1 VRLNQG
7 RHQKPEI
14 LQVCLR
20 TRTDAT
26 TYLAPTGIPVK
37 LRFGDVYFDSDRR
50 QVWCGAEEVR
60 LTTKAFELLK
70 LLLERRPDA
79 VAKSEI
85 LERLWPNTFVSEA
98 SLHGLIAEIRD
109 AVRDDA
115 RSQRCIR
122 TVHGFGYA
130 FAGTAVDPSERRP
143 APRQYWLLWDGGRLA
158 LPEGETVIG
167 REGEGVTV
175 LDSPTV
181 SRQHARIVIDDREA
195 AIEDLGSKNGT
206 YVRGERIGSRVRLED
221 GDQIRIGSIQLTF
234 QTVAP
239 AASTRTQSAS
249 PPDAASTTPPSDRRT

>member
-1 VRLNQG
+1 M
-7 RHQKPEI
+7 
-14 LQVCLR
+14 
-20 TRTDAT
+20 
-26 TYLAPTGIPVK
+26 K

-50 QVWCGAEEVR
+50 QIWCGAEEVR

-85 LERLWPNTFVSEA
+85 LEHLWPNTFVSEA

-109 AVRDDA
+109 AVQDDA
-115 RSQRCIR
+115 RSPRFIR

-130 FAGTAVDPSERRP
+130 FAGTAVDPLERQLAAR
-143 APRQYWLLWDGGRLA
+143 RQYWLLWDGGRLA

-181 SRQHARIVIDDREA
+181 SRRHARIVVDDREA
-195 AIEDLGSKNGT
+195 VIEDLGSKNGT
-206 YVRGERIGSRVRLED
+206 YVGGERIASPVRLQD
-221 GDQIRIGSIQLTF
+221 GDQVRIGSIQLTF
-234 QTVAP
+234 HTAAP

-249 PPDAASTTPPSDRRT
+249 PRDAASKTPPSDTRT